1 MKVHLTEEDLR
12 IAAPVERNCAKHIAV
27 LNDIYSWNKEL
38 LASETLHHEG
48 AAICSSV
55 QVLSEETALNHAAA
69 QRVLWTM
76 CREWESVHRELV
88 REREEIGCKGDLLDY
103 IHGLEY
109 QMSGNER
116 WSESTPRY
124 HF

>member
-1 MKVHLTEEDLR
+1 MKLHLTEEDLR
-12 IAAPVERNCAKHIAV
+12 IAAPVELNCAKHIAV
-27 LNDIYSWNKEL
+27 LNDIYSWKKEL

-55 QVLSEETALNHAAA
+55 QVLSETTALSYAAA

-76 CREWESVHRELV
+76 CREWESVHRQLV
-88 REREEIGCKGDLLDY
+88 AEREDMGCKGDLLDY